1 MANCEGEIIPCDK
14 NVINT
19 FAHQHLKYD
28 ENEKYYIISL
38 ENFLFRSKI
47 LRTKSNETC
56 FLEQTFYFFYRISV
70 ILSFKKKKK
79 AMKCLLF
86 AQYFSRI
93 RNVMQIFRLSGEK
106 LFLLRLRINFAKYL
120 LPL

>member
-79 AMKCLLF
+79 
-86 AQYFSRI
+86 RW
-93 RNVMQIFRLSGEK
+93 NVYSSHNIFLEYVM
-106 LFLLRLRINFAKYL
+106 LCKYL
-120 LPL
+120 DLVVKNCFCYVYE